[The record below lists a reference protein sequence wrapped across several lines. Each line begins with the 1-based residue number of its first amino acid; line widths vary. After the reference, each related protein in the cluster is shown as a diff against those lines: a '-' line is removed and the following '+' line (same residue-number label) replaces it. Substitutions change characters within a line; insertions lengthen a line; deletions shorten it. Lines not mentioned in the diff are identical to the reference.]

1 MSNSQPLGLISAVII
16 STMPFSATAD
26 EALGNTAAPSIYAQ
40 AVAGNLLGQTLAW
53 VPQIDGKTRYQF
65 DIPIEGLKQAAKYK
79 DAGSLFYLSA
89 AHDKGLKF
97 TNQNIWSLAATPH
110 SLALDLQRPTANKTD
125 QYTVGFSYSGDQ
137 AKSLQVAAALGYK
150 KIIRQ
155 EVEITT
161 RLEVGGTAST
171 KAAFGATFL
180 NAEESAQYSGW
191 FEQGL
196 GSNEYYQLGLQ
207 SRIFETWHMIDSSVA
222 ASQSNAGFS
231 IGTAIYKKFGPVN
244 ASLGLE
250 WLERTSDLGI
260 FVGLAFNETT
270 KFGDVLKQSGTTTST
285 RTAPNWIGDL
295 KPMRRAEL
303 MGQWRDG
310 MGFPRN
316 K

>member
-26 EALGNTAAPSIYAQ
+26 EALGNTAAPLIYAQ
-40 AVAGNLLGQTLAW
+40 AVAGNLLGQTFAW
-53 VPQIDGKTRYQF
+53 APQIDGKTRYQF

-97 TNQNIWSLAATPH
+97 SNQNIWSLAATPH
-110 SLALDLQRPTANKTD
+110 SVALDLQRPTANKTD
-125 QYTVGFSYSGDQ
+125 QYTVGFSYSDVPAGSAQ
-137 AKSLQVAAALGYK
+137 MAAALGYK
-150 KIIRQ
+150 KILRQ
-155 EVEITT
+155 EVEITM
-161 RLEVGGTAST
+161 RLEVGGAAST
-171 KAAFGATFL
+171 KAAFGATVL
-180 NAEESAQYSGW
+180 NAAESAQYSGW

-207 SRIFETWHMIDSSVA
+207 SMIFETWHMIDSSVT
-222 ASQSNAGFS
+222 ASQSNTGFS
-231 IGTAIYKKFGPVN
+231 IGTAIYKKFGQMD
-244 ASLGLE
+244 ASLGFE
-250 WLERTSDLGI
+250 WSERTSGLDV

-270 KFGDVLKQSGTTTST
+270 KFGDMLKLRGTSTST

-295 KPMRRAEL
+295 KPMRRAGL
-303 MGQWRDG
+303 MAQWRDG

>member
-16 STMPFSATAD
+16 STMPFSATAR
-26 EALGNTAAPSIYAQ
+26 EALGNIAAPSIYAQ
-40 AVAGNLLGQTLAW
+40 AVAGNLLGHTFAW
-53 VPQIDGKTRYQF
+53 APQIDGKTRYEF

-97 TNQNIWSLAATPH
+97 SNQNIWSLAATPH
-110 SLALDLQRPTANKTD
+110 SLALDLQRPMANKRD
-125 QYTVGFSYSGDQ
+125 HYSVGFSYSDEQ
-137 AKSLQVAAALGYK
+137 AQSAQVAAALGYK

-161 RLEVGGTAST
+161 RLEVGGTAKT

-180 NAEESAQYSGW
+180 SAAESAQYSGW

-207 SRIFETWHMIDSSVA
+207 SMMFEAWHVIDSSVT
-222 ASQSNAGFS
+222 ASHSNTGFS
-231 IGTAIYKKFGPVN
+231 IGTAIYKTFGQMD
-244 ASLGLE
+244 ASLGFE
-250 WLERTSDLGI
+250 WSERTSGLDV

-270 KFGDVLKQSGTTTST
+270 KFGDVLKLRGKSASPKM
-285 RTAPNWIGDL
+285 APNWIGDL
-295 KPMRRAEL
+295 KPMRRAAL
-303 MGQWRDG
+303 MAQWREG